1 MNFDDSDTGTV
12 GHENLHDNRLKTEL
26 ERAKVEGLLDD
37 DGVNRILKLS
47 SSLTPIDIPKTSGLA
62 KGEGKS
68 DEDNAI
74 RLMQSYEE
82 QQDSE
87 DPKKFLDF
95 FNVLLQMTQTVCKDP
110 DESAYFVVIAESKKD
125 VEELF
130 EGTKIR
136 TDDLRQWA
144 KSFDGEKVVVVV
156 FESKKTGVISFKP
169 EEFTIRVAEEKFG
182 INRNRSK
189 LEEYC
194 NARLLPLADGWNT
207 GGVVEPQLRYVKV
220 EEGMNEL
227 ENYNY
232 ETQLDK
238 SYAFVI
244 AGESGSGKSVF
255 SCLQVKKRHKYLPVY
270 LLLHEEHKVIPKPA
284 VEFKEIHK
292 ILRQIIDSLVHQED
306 RKDDV
311 DDLCEIKRKL
321 NATRNKWAVDVFEAI
336 LKKFAICPP
345 PPRAPDEKKKLTKL
359 EELRND
365 DFHHQDNIQSWLKG
379 EWADKIKPE
388 KVAIILDEATDID
401 LVEGIIEEVRVL
413 KSKWK
418 RFLAKE
424 DLMIVLTGT
433 GLDSI
438 RSPGRVG
445 TNPAYSRLVKLK
457 GPNLEALQRDYFGD
471 MTDDPD
477 GLMAAVKQGL
487 FSNVLK
493 SNSRMFF
500 RGVLPIFRSHVV
512 VTDITKQKPERK
524 RQRYAERCREVGSFG
539 PIMDYSVR
547 FYVDEHS
554 VGELDAG
561 KRLKLLACSFFYHL
575 ISSIQRPLI
584 EHETILKIQEK
595 ELNAANKIRDM
606 IGISNDDEEQVFSRG
621 LATRSGTSSALK
633 YLACYGLTCLVRPA
647 FGNEFEELVALHYI
661 RLMDVQGY
669 IIKRFTLRHAW
680 PPKANSKGITKD
692 LIETLQSRLQD
703 NKKSELDGLVLPDG
717 KKWCI
722 VFSQGTPSA
731 QGGDVLAAV
740 RDENQVKIDAHQCKH
755 FKDIPVKSKTTQWW
769 SSVGV
774 EHDGSS
780 WHAVPTKGKALYSYT
795 GLEAFRQLLEER
807 ISSLISEEITVTLG
821 KRIMAMSNPMPLN
834 TDFPMPDLECTG
846 VWFREMLEP
855 TISTFELREPQKP
868 DE

>member
-12 GHENLHDNRLKTEL
+12 GHEDLHDNMLMTEL
-26 ERAKVEGLLDD
+26 ERAKSEGLLDAD
-37 DGVNRILKLS
+37 DVSFILKLS
-47 SSLTPIDIPKTSGLA
+47 SSLIPIDTSKTSGLA
-62 KGEGKS
+62 RGEGKA

-74 RLMQSYEE
+74 HPTPSYEE
-82 QQDSE
+82 HQDS
-87 DPKKFLDF
+87 DDRKKFHDF
-95 FNVLLQMTQTVCKDP
+95 FDVLLTMTQTVCKDP
-110 DESAYFVVIAESKKD
+110 DQRAYFLITESKPQF
-125 VEELF
+125 ELLF
-130 EGTKIR
+130 EGTQIR
-136 TDDLRQWA
+136 TDDLRKWA
-144 KSFDGEKVVVVV
+144 GSFDGEKVVQVV
-156 FESKKTGVISFKP
+156 FSSIKTGVIAFTP
-169 EEFTIRVAEEKFG
+169 EEFTMCFAEERFG
-182 INRNRSK
+182 IYRNPSK

-194 NARLLPLADGWNT
+194 NARLLPLADGWNIE
-207 GGVVEPQLRYVKV
+207 GVLEPQLRYVDVDK
-220 EEGMNEL
+220 GMNHL
-227 ENYNY
+227 ENYDY
-232 ETQLDK
+232 KTQPDK

-270 LLLHEEHKVIPKPA
+270 LLLHEEHMKSKPA
-284 VEFKEIHK
+284 VQFKEVHR
-292 ILRQIIDSLVHQED
+292 ILRQTIDSLVHQDD
-306 RKDDV
+306 RKEDV
-311 DDLCEIKRKL
+311 EKLCEIKRKL
-321 NATRNKWAVDVFEAI
+321 NANRNTWAVKVFEAI
-336 LKKFAICPP
+336 LESFADFPP
-345 PPRAPDEKKKLTKL
+345 DKKKKLKKL
-359 EELRND
+359 EELKND
-365 DFHHQDNIQSWLKG
+365 GFCHEDNVRSWLNGK
-379 EWADKIKPE
+379 WDDKVKPD

-413 KSKWK
+413 KTKWK
-418 RFLAKE
+418 RRLATK